1 MLYQQMKVL
10 QVIDRLNVGGAEKIF
25 LNLLTLLNNAEN
37 VQADALIFQR
47 GFPLDD
53 KIDNRA
59 TIFFLDRSNK
69 YSFKKLY
76 EANKI
81 CSGYDIVHVHMRH
94 CYAYIRAAQLLFG
107 GKYKLI
113 LHDHYGN
120 IEIDQSVPSKLNSL
134 MKPKYYIGVS
144 DTLCAWAISR
154 LRMNERNVLLLA
166 NTILPDAQFVFSP
179 LASSL
184 NAFMVSNIRP
194 DKNIEFAIKL
204 CEKID
209 CELTV
214 YGNIHDKEYFDY
226 LQSMSGGNVHFV
238 QGVTD
243 LTQYYNKHNFAIHC
257 ARSETGPLVLLECL
271 AYGIPFL
278 AYDTGQVAASLKNYL
293 PAYFMSD
300 FNVESWVEQIKSAFN
315 SSDKSEELRQL
326 FDQLFSPKAYLKQCL
341 SIYQKIHC

>member
-1 MLYQQMKVL
+1 MKVL
-10 QVIDRLNVGGAEKIF
+10 QVIDRLNVGGAEKVF

-59 TIFFLDRSNK
+59 TIFFLNRSNK

-120 IEIDQSVPSKLNSL
+120 IEIHQLVPSKLNGL

-144 DTLCAWAISR
+144 KTLCKWATDKLKI
-154 LRMNERNVLLLA
+154 NKQTVFLLA
-166 NTILPDAQFVFSP
+166 NTILANPSFSFSP
-179 LASSL
+179 AP
-184 NAFMVSNIRP
+184 NNFNMFMVSNIRP
-194 DKNIEFAIKL
+194 DKNVEFAIRVCK
-204 CEKID
+204 KIGR
-209 CELTV
+209 ELTI
-214 YGNIHDKEYFDY
+214 YGNTHDKDYFNY
-226 LQSMSGGNVHFV
+226 LQNMSGENVHFV

-243 LTQYYNKHNFAIHC
+243 LTPYYNKHNFAIHC
-257 ARSETGPLVLLECL
+257 AKSETGPLVLLEYM
-271 AYGIPFL
+271 AYGIPFI
-278 AYDTGQVAASLKNYL
+278 AYETGQVAASLKSYL
-293 PAYFMSD
+293 PDYFMPD
-300 FNVESWVEQIKSAFN
+300 FDVNKWAGQIESAF
-315 SSDKSEELRQL
+315 SSRVKSEEQRQL
-326 FDQLFSPKAYLKQCL
+326 FDQLFSAKAYLEQCL